1 MASRARNRR
10 RFKSSTSRLTMQ
22 KLRHQACSD
31 TDFVRSALAEAA
43 ARRAESQPHVAE
55 QLAAARAELG
65 AIRPGDEVGSAQRVD
80 DSIGRY
86 AAGCGPFAT
95 DHLPAELPRGMS
107 IRVDGEPATCLHGQ
121 PEQSLGRLVPL
132 GTGVELHGS

>member
-31 TDFVRSALAEAA
+31 ADFVRSALAEAA

-55 QLAAARAELG
+55 QLAAARAPLEGLSRNWVKHPPKTFCR
-65 AIRPGDEVGSAQRVD
+65 ASAEIAQV
-80 DSIGRY
+80 
-86 AAGCGPFAT
+86 
-95 DHLPAELPRGMS
+95 
-107 IRVDGEPATCLHGQ
+107 
-121 PEQSLGRLVPL
+121 
-132 GTGVELHGS
+132 